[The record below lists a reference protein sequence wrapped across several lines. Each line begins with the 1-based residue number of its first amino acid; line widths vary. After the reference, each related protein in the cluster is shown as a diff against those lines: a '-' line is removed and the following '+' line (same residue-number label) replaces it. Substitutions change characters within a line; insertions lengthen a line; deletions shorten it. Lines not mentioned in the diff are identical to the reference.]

1 MEKDTLVLPS
11 LSPVGDKPISAII
24 DARCTSV
31 GGGVL
36 RFLDVER
43 RLNLAN
49 RLGACLH
56 DPRQPGKITHSL
68 DDILRF
74 RTLAIVAGYPDG
86 NDCDMLR
93 DDPAFKMAL
102 DRSPVSGPALC
113 SQPTV
118 SRIENLPRR
127 TDLYRMGEAMLEL
140 YCDSFPV
147 VPHHLTLD
155 LDESFDRGE
164 QELRKFNAYY
174 DDWGLLPIHIFDT
187 SGRLV
192 VSVLREAATPSG
204 REILTLV
211 KRVAGHIRERF
222 PRVRIRLR
230 GDSHYACPEVM
241 SWCEANGLEYIFGLS
256 GNATLAARVQAL
268 EARTGARYAA
278 RRATAPAGFKLRR
291 YKDFQGGAK
300 SWKCERRIIARV
312 EVGPDGV
319 DTRYIV
325 TNLTDRRAQGL
336 YERKYCQRGRM
347 ENLLKAHKLHLAS
360 DRTSCM
366 RACANQFRLFLH
378 GAAYWLLWT
387 FQNCMPTR
395 SPWRVVQFDTL
406 RNRLIKLV
414 AEVIETADRIQIALA
429 LVFRSRTSSP
439 SSRHDL
445 PGSLPDRPGSVPTLS
460 NPAPQ
465 PQTYNPLAPPRPGRL
480 STRKTQS

>member
-11 LSPVGDKPISAII
+11 LSPVGDKPISVLI
-24 DARCTSV
+24 DARCTSAD
-31 GGGVL
+31 GGVL
-36 RFLDVER
+36 LFQDVER

-49 RLGACLH
+49 RLAACLH
-56 DPRQPGKITHSL
+56 DPRQPGKITHPL
-68 DDILRF
+68 DEILRF
-74 RTLAIVAGYPDG
+74 RMLAIVAGYPDG
-86 NDCDMLR
+86 NDCDVLR

-102 DRSPVSGPALC
+102 DRPPVSGPALC

-118 SRIENLPRR
+118 SRVENLARR
-127 TDLYRMGEAMLEL
+127 TELYRMGEAMLEL

-155 LDESFDRGE
+155 LDESFDRVHGE

-174 DDWGLLPIHIFDT
+174 DDWGFLPIHIFDT

-192 VSVLREAATPSG
+192 LSVLREAATPSG

-211 KRVAGHIRERF
+211 KRVVGHIRERF

-256 GNATLAARVQAL
+256 GNSTLAARVQAL

-300 SWKCERRIIARV
+300 SWNCTRRIIARV

-325 TNLTDRRAQGL
+325 TNLTDRRVQGL
-336 YERKYCQRGRM
+336 YERKYCRRGRM

-387 FQNCMPTR
+387 FQSCMPTR

-429 LVFRSRTSSP
+429 LVFPVEDILTVV
-439 SSRHDL
+439 SSR
-445 PGSLPDRPGSVPTLS
+445 
-460 NPAPQ
+460 
-465 PQTYNPLAPPRPGRL
+465 LARFV
-480 STRKTQS
+480 T

>member
-11 LSPVGDKPISAII
+11 LSPVGDKPISVTI
-24 DARCTSV
+24 DARCTSAD
-31 GGGVL
+31 GGVL
-36 RFLDVER
+36 LFQDVER

-49 RLGACLH
+49 RLAACLH

-74 RTLAIVAGYPDG
+74 RMLAIVAGYPDG
-86 NDCDMLR
+86 NDCDVLR

-102 DRSPVSGPALC
+102 DRPPVSGPALC

-118 SRIENLPRR
+118 SRVENLPGR

-147 VPHHLTLD
+147 APRHLTLD
-155 LDESFDRGE
+155 LDESFDRVHGE

-174 DDWGLLPIHIFDT
+174 DDWGFLPIHIFDT

-192 VSVLREAATPSG
+192 LSVLREAATPSG
-204 REILTLV
+204 REILALV
-211 KRVAGHIRERF
+211 KRVVGHLRERF

-241 SWCEANGLEYIFGLS
+241 SWCEARGVEYIFGLA
-256 GNATLAARVQAL
+256 GTAPLAAQVQTL

-278 RRATAPAGFKLRR
+278 RRAAAPAGFKLRR

-300 SWKCERRIIARV
+300 SWNCTRRIIARV
-312 EVGPDGV
+312 EAGPDGL

-325 TNLTDRRAQGL
+325 TNLIDRRAQGL

-347 ENLLKAHKLHLAS
+347 ENLLKAHKLHLAC

-387 FQNCMPTR
+387 FQSCMPKR
-395 SPWRVVQFDTL
+395 SPWRVAQFDTL

-414 AEVIETADRIQIALA
+414 TEVTETADRIRIALA
-429 LVFRSRTSSP
+429 LVFPVEEILTVV
-439 SSRHDL
+439 
-445 PGSLPDRPGSVPTLS
+445 SVR
-460 NPAPQ
+460 
-465 PQTYNPLAPPRPGRL
+465 LARFV
-480 STRKTQS
+480 T